1 MIFGVA
7 TFKTSRLRPLIG
19 ITGPN
24 RGGWPAW
31 IATRIA
37 VWRAGGRAIR
47 ITPSRPRALD
57 ELHGLIIGGGADVNP
72 RLYNEECVGLD
83 ARKALRREMRRRWHR
98 REREALTGFSRTG
111 GFHPSPRGQLL
122 AFYRLVR
129 DRVGLIVDFILL
141 VTLWIVR
148 HSMSIPWE
156 TAQSDH
162 RGRDELEVPLV
173 REAISRGLPVLG
185 ICRGMQLINVCL
197 GGSLYQEISVFYE
210 ESPVLTTLLPR
221 KAIEILPTSRLS
233 RIMRRSKLSVN
244 SLHFQSVKTLGEGL
258 IAVARESNGIV
269 QAIEHTGAS
278 YIVGVQWHPEYLAF
292 EKPSQ
297 QRLFRSLIEAASV
310 ARHSPNRAAARAV
323 TPPDTDRTALGKIA
337 DSQKLESVGGSGGEG
352 GGVGG
357 GTLGAR

>member
-1 MIFGVA
+1 MIFRGARVRPRIGV
-7 TFKTSRLRPLIG
+7 
-19 ITGPN
+19 TGPG

-31 IATRIA
+31 MATRFA

-47 ITPSRPRALD
+47 ITPLKPRSLD

-72 RLYNEECVGLD
+72 RLYNEECVALE
-83 ARKALRREMRRRWHR
+83 ARKALRREMRQRWHR
-98 REREALTGFSRTG
+98 REREALKGL
-111 GFHPSPRGQLL
+111 SPR

-129 DRVGLIVDFILL
+129 DRVGLVVDFILL
-141 VTLWIVR
+141 VMLWIVR
-148 HSMSIPWE
+148 HAMSVPWE

-173 REAISRGLPVLG
+173 REAIARGLPVLG

-221 KAIEILPTSRLS
+221 KPVEIAPSSRLS
-233 RIMRRSKLSVN
+233 RILRRSKLSVN
-244 SLHFQSVKTLGEGL
+244 SLHFQSVKTLGDGL

-297 QRLFRSLIEAASV
+297 QRLFRSLVEAASA

-323 TPPDTDRTALGKIA
+323 TPPDTDREAIAKIA
-337 DSQKLESVGGSGGEG
+337 GYWASRLLQRK
-352 GGVGG
+352 
-357 GTLGAR
+357 